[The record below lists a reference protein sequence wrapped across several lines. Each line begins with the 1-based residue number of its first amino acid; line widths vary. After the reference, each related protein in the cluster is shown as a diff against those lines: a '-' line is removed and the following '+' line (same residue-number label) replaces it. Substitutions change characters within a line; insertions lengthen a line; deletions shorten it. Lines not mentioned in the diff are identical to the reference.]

1 MQHLVLMHPIETP
14 SPNCKSL
21 MNSSYL
27 VVVVFNVFSFFLPIL
42 LGLPGIPLSLG
53 IMNIVSIGVCKKFPL
68 MKCDNTIN

>member
-1 MQHLVLMHPIETP
+1 
-14 SPNCKSL
+14 
-21 MNSSYL
+21 
-27 VVVVFNVFSFFLPIL
+27 LPIL